1 MLSGLVT
8 GALALVWAATATASP
23 SGIVISQVYGGG
35 GNANATYTNDYVEL
49 FNAGATSVPLEGW
62 SIQYT
67 SAAGTGNFGSATN
80 LITPLSGAIGPGQYV
95 LVQESSNA
103 AVGAPLPE
111 PSITDATPISMA
123 AGAGKVALVNTT
135 TPLGC
140 NGGSTVCTPAALA
153 TIVDLVGYGTGTSG
167 ANFFEGSGPAP
178 TISSTL
184 ADLRR
189 NGGCTDADDNAGD
202 FTAATP
208 APRTALTPP
217 TACTTTPTLAIN
229 DVSAPEG
236 DGGTTTLTFA
246 ISLSSPAGAG
256 GVTFDVATAD
266 GTATVGGNDYVAT
279 SLTGQTIPAGSSSYS
294 FSVLV
299 NGDTTAE
306 ADEAF
311 AVNVTNVTGA
321 TISDGQGQG
330 TIQNDDV
337 DCSAPYTHIYSIQ
350 GTEANAAVTGNVTT
364 QGVVVGDFGGTDR
377 VSGFFLQDVAG
388 DGDPSTSDG
397 IFVFTG
403 AGDPVSAGQVVRV
416 TGFARERFNQTTIN
430 GSNSNSAAVTQ
441 IADCG
446 TTTSVPAT
454 DVSMPFASPDDPE
467 RYEGMLVRFPQSLVI
482 SEYFNYDRFGEIVL
496 AQPLDGETRAFTPTS
511 IVDPGGPAL
520 ARLLANQLRRI
531 TLDDNLSAQNPA
543 FLRHPNGAA
552 FSLANRFRGGDR
564 VKDTVGVLGWDFS
577 LYRIFPTAPADY
589 TATNPRP
596 SAPSPVGGSLRAAA
610 MNTLNFFITGD
621 YPSANP
627 LDNTCGPLRNVECR
641 GHDADQPDE
650 FSRQRTKLLE
660 ALAGLDADVLGL
672 NELEN
677 TAGVDALTDPQG
689 IVPGLN
695 AKLGAGTYKAIET
708 GTIGT
713 DAIRVGL
720 IYKPAKVKPVGSF
733 KLLTSA
739 VDPRFIDTK
748 SRPALAQT
756 FESLENGSRFTI
768 VVNHLKSKGSD
779 CNDVGDP
786 DAGDGQG
793 NCNGTRT
800 KAAEALVDWLKT
812 DPTGS
817 GDADFL
823 IMGDLNSYAKED
835 PIRAIQRGADDTA
848 GTGDDWTN
856 LVARDLGPY
865 AYSYVFDGM
874 SGYLDHAL
882 GNASVASQV
891 TKVAEWHINA
901 DEPDVL
907 DYDTSFKP
915 NAQDAL
921 WAPDAYRTSDH
932 DPVLV
937 GLELKATFADLK
949 RLTLEYASDPTV
961 AASLVDKLVAAEDA
975 AARGN
980 TTAKTKALNAYVN
993 QVNAQ
998 SGKAL
1003 TAAQA
1008 EQLIRIARS
1017 L

>member
-35 GNANATYTNDYVEL
+35 GNASATYTHDYVEL
-49 FNAGATSVPLEGW
+49 FNAGATTVPLEGW
-62 SIQYT
+62 SIQYA
-67 SAAGTGNFGSATN
+67 SATGTGNFGSATTS
-80 LITPLSGAIGPGQYV
+80 ITPLSGAIAPGQYV

-111 PSITDATPISMA
+111 PYITDATPISMA

-167 ANFFEGSGPAP
+167 ANFYEGTGPAP

-184 ADLRR
+184 ADVRK
-189 NGGCTDADDNAGD
+189 NGGCTDADDNAAD

-208 APRTALTPP
+208 APRTALTTPNV
-217 TACTTTPTLAIN
+217 CTTAPTLAVG

-236 DGGTTTLTFA
+236 NSGTTTVTFT

-266 GTATVGGNDYVAT
+266 GTATVADDDYVAT

-294 FSVLV
+294 FSVPV
-299 NGDTTAE
+299 NGDTAAE
-306 ADEAF
+306 ADETF
-311 AVNVTNVTGA
+311 LVDVTNVTGA

-350 GTEANAAVTGNVTT
+350 GTGANAAVTGNVTT

-377 VSGFFLQDVAG
+377 VSGFFLQDVTG
-388 DGDPSTSDG
+388 DDDPNTSDG

-403 AGDPVSAGQVVRV
+403 AADPVSVGQVVRV

-430 GSNSNSAAVTQ
+430 GSNSNTAAVTQ

-454 DVSMPFASPDDPE
+454 DVSMPFASLDDPE

-482 SEYFNYDRFGEIVL
+482 SEYFNYDRFGELVL

-552 FSLANRFRGGDR
+552 FSLENRFRGGDR
-564 VKDTVGVLGWDFS
+564 VQNTVGVLGWDFS

-596 SAPSPVGGSLRAAA
+596 STPSPVGGSLRAAA

-621 YPSANP
+621 YLTGNP
-627 LDNTCGPLRNVECR
+627 LDNKCGPLQNVECR

-695 AKLGAGTYKAIET
+695 AKLGAGTYAAIET

-756 FESLENGSRFTI
+756 FESLENGARFTI

-786 DAGDGQG
+786 DTGDGQG

-835 PIRAIQRGADDTA
+835 PIRAIQRGADDTG

-882 GNASVASQV
+882 GNANVASQV

-937 GLELKATFADLK
+937 GLELNATFADLK
-949 RLTLEYASDPTV
+949 RLTLEYANDPTV
-961 AASLVDKLVAAEDA
+961 AASLLDKLVAAEDA

-980 TTAKTKALNAYVN
+980 TAAKTKALTAYVN
-993 QVNAQ
+993 QVKAQ

-1003 TAAQA
+1003 TPAQA